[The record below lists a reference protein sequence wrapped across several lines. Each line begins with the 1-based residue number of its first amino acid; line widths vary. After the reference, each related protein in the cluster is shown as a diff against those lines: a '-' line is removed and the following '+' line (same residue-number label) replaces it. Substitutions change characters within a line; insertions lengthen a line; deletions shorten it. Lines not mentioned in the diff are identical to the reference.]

1 VQDDPLDYQQTRVIE
16 HLHTHRDDILES
28 VHPIKAAT
36 DRAFEAIEQKLERIL
51 DQALPDYPGIQ
62 VVLVGGIEINT
73 DWDQEDYFDLRT
85 YRWIES

>member
-1 VQDDPLDYQQTRVIE
+1 VQDDPLDYQQSRVIE
-16 HLHTHRDDILES
+16 HLNAHREDILAAD
-28 VHPIKAAT
+28 HPVKVAT

-51 DQALPDYPGIQ
+51 DQALPDFPGIQ